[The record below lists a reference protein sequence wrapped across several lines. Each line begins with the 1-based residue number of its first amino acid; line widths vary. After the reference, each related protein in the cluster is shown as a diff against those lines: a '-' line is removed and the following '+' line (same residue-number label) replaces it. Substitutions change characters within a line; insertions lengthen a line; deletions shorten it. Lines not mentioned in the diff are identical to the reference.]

1 MVSQL
6 KVNEIIKQSGSSITI
21 GESGDTVT
29 VNGTPSGTVTNTPAF
44 KARLTANQSIP
55 NGTLTKINLNA
66 EDIDTDNAFDISNY
80 KFTVPS
86 GKGGVYLIGYSLATD
101 AVIDDTERLFGRIYL
116 NGAGQLYTTA
126 NDWSPSASNDMF
138 VNYSVI
144 MDLSV
149 GDYLELYMYHNEGGA
164 INCNPSYTRL
174 WGYKLIGA

>member
-1 MVSQL
+1 MSIL
-6 KVNEIIKQSGSSITI
+6 KVNTIQDKGGNTLLSSDGAGVISSGGAI
-21 GESGDTVT
+21 
-29 VNGTPSGTVTNTPAF
+29 TNTPAF

-55 NGTLTKINLNA
+55 NTTLTKINLNA

-86 GKGGVYLIGYSLATD
+86 GKCGVYLIGYSLATD

-126 NDWSPSASNDMF
+126 NDWSPSANFDMF

-174 WGYKLIGA
+174 WGYKIIGA